1 GYALY
6 LTDRDGSGQ
15 RQLYPAEGNGG
26 LELPEWAW
34 SPDGNRVVFIELG
47 DIKRLELAAA
57 GSSPVPE
64 ALTDDGNVRLF
75 DWR

>member
-1 GYALY
+1 LY

-15 RQLYPAEGNGG
+15 RQLYPAEGDGG
-26 LELPEWAW
+26 LALPEWAW
-34 SPDGNRVVFIELG
+34 SPDGSSVVFVELG
-47 DIKRLELAAA
+47 DIKRLTLAAA
-57 GSSPVPE
+57 EGRPVTE